1 MRIEHNMRDRLLSVE
16 NAAEFLGGVSP
27 STIRGWLTLG
37 KLSRVKVGR
46 RTMLRESELLEFIR
60 TERKAQA
67 K

>member
-16 NAAEFLGGVSP
+16 DAAEFLGGVSP

-37 KLSRVKVGR
+37 KLTRVKVGR

-60 TERKAQA
+60 TERKGRND
-67 K
+67 